1 MLYFTATPIGN
12 LEDIT
17 YRAIRIMKESDYI
30 ICENI
35 SRTGIILKKYE
46 IKKPLKSYNDYNKI
60 MRTEWIIKQ
69 LKEGFEITFVTSA
82 GSPLISDPGFYLI
95 KRLMLENLPFTSI
108 PGPSAVINSLI
119 LSGIPPDRFIFEGY
133 LPRKK
138 NKRHSII
145 QELTHEKRTV
155 IVFESPKR
163 IKRLIKELDQFLPD
177 REVSIIKEMTK
188 IHQTVIR
195 GKPKDLLEKFPRE
208 KGEFVVIIGGED
220 WIGIH

>member
-163 IKRLIKELDQFLPD
+163 IKRLINELDQFLPD

>member
-1 MLYFTATPIGN
+1 LLYFTATPIGN

-69 LKEGFEITFVTSA
+69 LKEGVEITFVTSA

-145 QELTHEKRTV
+145 QELIHEKRTV

-195 GKPKDLLEKFPRE
+195 GKPKDLLEKFPIE

-220 WIGIH
+220 WTGIH

>member
-17 YRAIRIMKESDYI
+17 YRAIRIMKDSDYI

-35 SRTGIILKKYE
+35 SRTGIILKKYG
-46 IKKPLKSYNDYNKI
+46 IKKPLKSYNDYNKK

-69 LKEGFEITFVTSA
+69 LKEGLEIAFVTSA

-95 KRLMLENLPFTSI
+95 KRLTHENLPFTSI

-133 LPRKK
+133 LPKK
-138 NKRHSII
+138 KGKRHSIFH
-145 QELTHEKRTV
+145 ELTHEKRTV
-155 IVFESPKR
+155 IVFESPNR
-163 IKRLIKELDQFLPD
+163 IKKLIKELDQFLPR

-188 IHQTVIR
+188 IHQTIVR
-195 GKPKDLLEKFPRE
+195 GKPKELLEKLPRE
-208 KGEFVVIIGGED
+208 KGEFVVVIGGED
-220 WIGIH
+220 WTGIQ